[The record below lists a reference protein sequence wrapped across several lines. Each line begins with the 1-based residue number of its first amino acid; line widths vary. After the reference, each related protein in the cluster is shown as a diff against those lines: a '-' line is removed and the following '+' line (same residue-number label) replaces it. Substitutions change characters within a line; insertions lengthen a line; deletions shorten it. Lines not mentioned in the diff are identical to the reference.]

1 MSDKQTTNDVFPEV
15 REKEYK
21 QITSEYR
28 EEEKDTNTKIR
39 LSEIINP
46 KIAYC
51 RGDEELNIKLNINVK
66 NEQEKRK
73 NYNLNNR

>member
-15 REKEYK
+15 REKEYE

-28 EEEKDTNTKIR
+28 EEEKDINTKIS
-39 LSEIINP
+39 LAKIINP

-66 NEQEKRK
+66 NEEEKRK
-73 NYNLNNR
+73 NYNLNNP

>member
-15 REKEYK
+15 REKEYE

-39 LSEIINP
+39 LAEIINP

-51 RGDEELNIKLNINVK
+51 RGDEELNIKLIINVK
-66 NEQEKRK
+66 NEEEKRK